1 MSFPSMV
8 CFPGGGGLGNKSR
21 VVQGMKNDWI
31 AIANH
36 FTGGC
41 IYVELRFDSIAR
53 GPESTLVKT
62 HSADQIDWT
71 TRDSSSQGN
80 TNK

>member
-1 MSFPSMV
+1 MV
-8 CFPGGGGLGNKSR
+8 CFPGGGGGLGNKSR

-41 IYVELRFDSIAR
+41 IYVELSFDSIAR
-53 GPESTLVKT
+53 EP
-62 HSADQIDWT
+62 
-71 TRDSSSQGN
+71 SSQQE
-80 TNK
+80 